1 MRRLLMGML
10 LLGLL
15 LAACGSQP
23 TGGAP
28 TSVPLPTSAP
38 AATAAPAA
46 TEGPPAPAAT
56 AAPAPAEAPTAP
68 AAPATAPA
76 GEQTTL
82 TLMTHDSFSV
92 SEDVLKEFEQQEH
105 VKVQVLK
112 SGDAGSALNKAILS
126 KSSPLADVFFG
137 VDNTF
142 LSRAL
147 KAGIFDAYA
156 APALAGIPDRFK
168 LDPANTL
175 LPIDYGY
182 VNINYDKDF
191 LSKNQLPLPAKLED
205 LTKPE
210 WKGKLVVEN
219 PATSSPGLAF
229 MLATIAQFGASGSY
243 TWLDYWKDLRKN
255 DVLVSDSWNDA
266 YYTHFS
272 GSSGKG
278 PRPLVVSYTTSP
290 AAELVFSETK
300 PSPTE
305 PPTGNLLAGSFL
317 QVEFVGILKGTQQ
330 RALAERLI
338 DFMLSKRFQE
348 DVPLQMFVYP
358 VLSDA
363 ALPDVFKKFA
373 QAPEQPL
380 SLPPEQIDQNREQ
393 WLDAWTKAV
402 LR

>member
-1 MRRLLMGML
+1 MRRFSIGML
-10 LLGLL
+10 LLVL

-23 TGGAP
+23 SAGAP
-28 TSVPLPTSAP
+28 TSVPPPTSAP
-38 AATAAPAA
+38 VATAAPLPAAA
-46 TEGPPAPAAT
+46 T
-56 AAPAPAEAPTAP
+56 APAEAPTAP
-68 AAPATAPA
+68 AAAEAPTAPA
-76 GEQTTL
+76 GDQPTL

-92 SEDVLKEFEQQEH
+92 SEDVLKEFEQQEK
-105 VKVQVLK
+105 VQVQVLK

-147 KAGIFDAYA
+147 KADIFDTYA

-175 LPIDYGY
+175 LPVDYGY

-191 LSKNQLPLPAKLED
+191 LSKNQLPLPSKLED

-229 MLATIAQFGASGSY
+229 MLATIAQFGSSSSY

-278 PRPLVVSYTTSP
+278 PRPLVVSYATSP

-300 PSPTE
+300 PAPTE

-317 QVEFVGILKGTQQ
+317 QVEFVGILKGTKQ

-363 ALPDVFKKFA
+363 TQPDVFKKFA
-373 QAPEQPL
+373 QVPDQPL
-380 SLPPEQIDQNREQ
+380 GLPPEQIDQNREQ

>member
-1 MRRLLMGML
+1 MRRSWLITL
-10 LLGLL
+10 LLIVL

-23 TGGAP
+23 AGAPTSAPQPTAAPADSAGGAP
-28 TSVPLPTSAP
+28 TSAP
-38 AATAAPAA
+38 QPTAAPAGGA
-46 TEGPPAPAAT
+46 RR
-56 AAPAPAEAPTAP
+56 
-68 AAPATAPA
+68 
-76 GEQTTL
+76 TL

-92 SEDVLKEFEQQEH
+92 SEEVLKEFEQQAN
-105 VKVQVLK
+105 VTVQVLK

-126 KSSPLADVFFG
+126 KNSPLADVLFG

-147 KAGIFDAYA
+147 KADIFEPYA
-156 APALAGIPDRFK
+156 APALASIPDRFK

-182 VNINYDKDF
+182 VNINYDKDY
-191 LSKNQLPLPAKLED
+191 LAKNQLPVPAKLED

-210 WKGKLVVEN
+210 WKSKLVVEN
-219 PATSSPGLAF
+219 PAASSPGLAF
-229 MLATIAQFGASGSY
+229 MLATIAQFGTSGSY
-243 TWLDYWKDLRKN
+243 TWLDYWRELRAN
-255 DVLVSDSWNDA
+255 DVLVSDSWDDA

-278 PRPLVVSYTTSP
+278 PRPLVVSYATSP
-290 AAELVFSETK
+290 AAELVFSESK
-300 PSPTE
+300 PAPAE

-317 QVEFVGILKGTQQ
+317 QIEFAGILKGTQQ
-330 RALAERLI
+330 RDLAERLL

-358 VLSDA
+358 VLPDA
-363 ALPDVFKKFA
+363 AQPDVFKQFA
-373 QAPEQPL
+373 QVPEQPAG
-380 SLPPEQIDQNREQ
+380 LPPEQIDQNREQ
-393 WLDAWTKAV
+393 WLDAWTKTV

>member
-1 MRRLLMGML
+1 MRRFLIGML

-28 TSVPLPTSAP
+28 TSAPLPSAAP
-38 AATAAPAA
+38 AATAMSLP
-46 TEGPPAPAAT
+46 T

-68 AAPATAPA
+68 ETAPTGA
-76 GEQTTL
+76 QPTL

-92 SEDVLKEFEQQEH
+92 SEEVLKEFEQQEK

-147 KAGIFDAYA
+147 KADIFDAYA
-156 APALAGIPDRFK
+156 PPALAGIPDRFK
-168 LDPANTL
+168 LDSANTL

-182 VNINYDKDF
+182 VNINYDKEF
-191 LSKNQLPLPAKLED
+191 LAKNQLTPPTMLED

-229 MLATIAQFGASGSY
+229 MLATIAKFGASGSY
-243 TWLDYWKDLRKN
+243 TWLDYWQDLRKN

-272 GSSGKG
+272 GSSGRG
-278 PRPLVVSYTTSP
+278 PRPLVVSYATSP
-290 AAELVFSETK
+290 AAELVFSEAK
-300 PSPTE
+300 PAPAE
-305 PPTGNLLAGSFL
+305 PPTGNLLDGSFL
-317 QVEFVGILKGTQQ
+317 QVEFAGILKGTKQ

-338 DFMLSKRFQE
+338 DFMLSKRFQD

-363 ALPDVFKKFA
+363 AQPDAFKKFA
-373 QAPEQPL
+373 QVPDQPL
-380 SLPPEQIDQNREQ
+380 GLPPEQIDQNREQ
-393 WLDAWTKAV
+393 WLDAWTKVV

>member
-1 MRRLLMGML
+1 ML

-23 TGGAP
+23 AGDAP
-28 TSVPLPTSAP
+28 TSAAQATAAPAAAPDSAPTSAP
-38 AATAAPAA
+38 AAPTAL
-46 TEGPPAPAAT
+46 
-56 AAPAPAEAPTAP
+56 APAEAPTAVP
-68 AAPATAPA
+68 APA
-76 GEQTTL
+76 GDQPTL
-82 TLMTHDSFSV
+82 TLMTHDSFSA
-92 SEDVLKEFEQQEH
+92 SEDVLKEFEQQEQ
-105 VKVQVLK
+105 VTVQVLK

-137 VDNTF
+137 IDNTF

-147 KAGIFDAYA
+147 KADIFDAYA

-182 VNINYDKDF
+182 VTINYDKDF
-191 LSKNQLPLPAKLED
+191 LAKNQLPLPAKLEE

-219 PATSSPGLAF
+219 PTTSSPGLAF
-229 MLATIAQFGASGSY
+229 MLATIAQFGTSGSY
-243 TWLDYWKDLRKN
+243 TWLDYWKDLRAN

-278 PRPLVVSYTTSP
+278 PRPLVVSYATSP
-290 AAELVFSETK
+290 AAELVFSEADPK
-300 PSPTE
+300 PQE

-317 QVEFVGILKGTQQ
+317 QVEFAGILKGSQQ

-358 VLSDA
+358 VLSEA
-363 ALPDVFKKFA
+363 AQPDVFAKFA
-373 QAPEQPL
+373 QVPEQPL
-380 SLPPEQIDQNREQ
+380 SVPPEQIDQNREQ

>member
-1 MRRLLMGML
+1 MRRFLIGMF

-15 LAACGSQP
+15 LTACGSQP

-28 TSVPLPTSAP
+28 TSVPLPISTP
-38 AATAAPAA
+38 AATA
-46 TEGPPAPAAT
+46 TLPPT

-68 AAPATAPA
+68 ATAPA
-76 GEQTTL
+76 GEQLTL

-92 SEDVLKEFEQQEH
+92 SEDVLKEFEQQQH

-182 VNINYDKDF
+182 VNINYDKAF
-191 LSKNQLPLPAKLED
+191 LAKNQLTLPAKLED

-210 WKGKLVVEN
+210 WKGTLVVEN

-229 MLATIAQFGASGSY
+229 MLATIAQFGSSGSY

-278 PRPLVVSYTTSP
+278 PRPLVVSYATSP

-300 PSPTE
+300 PAE

-358 VLSDA
+358 VLSEA
-363 ALPDVFKKFA
+363 AQPDVFKKFA
-373 QAPEQPL
+373 QVPERPL
-380 SLPPEQIDQNREQ
+380 GLPPEQIDQNREQ

>member
-1 MRRLLMGML
+1 LGTL
-10 LLGLL
+10 LLVIL
-15 LAACGSQP
+15 LAACGAQP
-23 TGGAP
+23 TGGEP
-28 TSVPLPTSAP
+28 TSAPQPTAAATGAPAEPTSAP
-38 AATAAPAA
+38 AATAAA
-46 TEGPPAPAAT
+46 EAPAA
-56 AAPAPAEAPTAP
+56 
-68 AAPATAPA
+68 ATAP
-76 GEQTTL
+76 GERRTL
-82 TLMTHDSFSV
+82 TLMTHDSFSI
-92 SEDVLKEFEQQEH
+92 SEEVLKEFEQQAN
-105 VKVQVLK
+105 VTVQVLK
-112 SGDAGSALNKAILS
+112 SGDAGSTLNKAILS
-126 KSSPLADVFFG
+126 KNSPLADVLFG

-147 KAGIFDAYA
+147 KAGIFDPYA

-182 VNINYDKDF
+182 VNINYDKEY
-191 LSKNQLPLPAKLED
+191 LAKNQLPVPTTLEE

-219 PATSSPGLAF
+219 PSTSSPGLAF
-229 MLATIAQFGASGSY
+229 MLATIAQFGDGGSY
-243 TWLDYWKDLRKN
+243 TWLDYWRDLRAN

-278 PRPLVVSYTTSP
+278 PRPLVVSYATSP

-300 PSPTE
+300 PAE

-317 QVEFVGILKGTQQ
+317 QVEFAGILKGAQQ
-330 RALAERLI
+330 RELAEQLI

-358 VLSDA
+358 VLPGA
-363 ALPDVFKKFA
+363 ALPDAFKQFA

-380 SLPPEQIDQNREQ
+380 GLPPEQIDQNREQ

>member
-1 MRRLLMGML
+1 
-10 LLGLL
+10 
-15 LAACGSQP
+15 
-23 TGGAP
+23 
-28 TSVPLPTSAP
+28 
-38 AATAAPAA
+38 
-46 TEGPPAPAAT
+46 
-56 AAPAPAEAPTAP
+56 
-68 AAPATAPA
+68 
-76 GEQTTL
+76 
-82 TLMTHDSFSV
+82 MTHDSFSV
-92 SEDVLKEFEQQEH
+92 SEDVLKDFEQQEQ
-105 VKVQVLK
+105 VRVQVLK
-112 SGDAGSALNKAILS
+112 SGDAGSMLNKAILS
-126 KSSPLADVFFG
+126 KSSPLADVLFG

-147 KAGIFDAYA
+147 AAGIFDAYP
-156 APALAGIPDRFK
+156 APALASIPDRFK

-191 LSKNQLPLPAKLED
+191 LAKNQLTPPAALED

-229 MLATIAQFGASGSY
+229 MLATIAHFGTSGSY
-243 TWLDYWKDLRKN
+243 TWLNYWQDLRKN
-255 DVLVSDSWNDA
+255 DLLVSDSWNDA

-278 PRPLVVSYTTSP
+278 PRPLVVSYATSP
-290 AAELVFSETK
+290 AAELVFSEADPK
-300 PSPTE
+300 PSE

-317 QVEFVGILKGTQQ
+317 QVEFAGILKGTKQ

-338 DFMLSKRFQE
+338 DFMLSKRFQD

-358 VLSDA
+358 VLPDA
-363 ALPDVFKKFA
+363 AQPDVFKQFA
-373 QAPEQPL
+373 PVPDQPL
-380 SLPPEQIDQNREQ
+380 SLPPEQIEENREQ

>member
-1 MRRLLMGML
+1 MRRFLIGML

-15 LAACGSQP
+15 LAACGNQP
-23 TGGAP
+23 TGGA
-28 TSVPLPTSAP
+28 STSAP
-38 AATAAPAA
+38 VATAI
-46 TEGPPAPAAT
+46 PAPAD
-56 AAPAPAEAPTAP
+56 APIASTP
-68 AAPATAPA
+68 APA
-76 GEQTTL
+76 GEQPTL

-105 VKVQVLK
+105 VTVQVLK

-182 VNINYDKDF
+182 VTINYDKGF
-191 LSKNQLPLPAKLED
+191 LAKNQLTLPAKLEE

-219 PATSSPGLAF
+219 PTTSSPGLAF
-229 MLATIAQFGASGSY
+229 MLATIAQFGTSGSY
-243 TWLDYWKDLRKN
+243 TWLDYWKDLRAN

-278 PRPLVVSYTTSP
+278 PLPLVVSYATSP
-290 AAELVFSETK
+290 AAELVFSEADPK
-300 PSPTE
+300 PKE
-305 PPTGNLLAGSFL
+305 PPTGNMLAGSFL
-317 QVEFVGILKGTQQ
+317 QVEFAGILKGTQQ

-358 VLSDA
+358 VLSA
-363 ALPDVFKKFA
+363 AAQPDVFTKFA
-373 QAPEQPL
+373 QVPEQPL
-380 SLPPEQIDQNREQ
+380 SVPPEQIDQNREQ

>member
-1 MRRLLMGML
+1 MRRFLIGML

-23 TGGAP
+23 TGDAP
-28 TSVPLPTSAP
+28 TSAPLPSAAP
-38 AATAAPAA
+38 AATAMSLPTTAPAS
-46 TEGPPAPAAT
+46 
-56 AAPAPAEAPTAP
+56 AEAPTAP
-68 AAPATAPA
+68 ETAPTGA
-76 GEQTTL
+76 QPTL

-92 SEDVLKEFEQQEH
+92 SEEVLKEFEQQEK
-105 VKVQVLK
+105 VRVQVLK

-126 KSSPLADVFFG
+126 KGSPLADVFFG

-147 KAGIFDAYA
+147 KADIFDAYA

-182 VNINYDKDF
+182 VNINYDKEF
-191 LSKNQLPLPAKLED
+191 LSKNQLALPTKLED

-219 PATSSPGLAF
+219 PTTSSPGLAF
-229 MLATIAQFGASGSY
+229 MLATIAQFGTSGSY
-243 TWLDYWKDLRKN
+243 TWLNYWQDLRKN
-255 DVLVSDSWNDA
+255 DLLVSDSWNDA

-278 PRPLVVSYTTSP
+278 PRPLVVSYATSP

-300 PSPTE
+300 PTE

-317 QVEFVGILKGTQQ
+317 QVEFAGILKGTQQ

-358 VLSDA
+358 VRSDA

-373 QAPEQPL
+373 QVPEQPVG
-380 SLPPEQIDQNREQ
+380 LPPEQIDQNREQ

>member
-1 MRRLLMGML
+1 ML
-10 LLGLL
+10 LLL

-23 TGGAP
+23 AGSAP
-28 TSVPLPTSAP
+28 TSVPQP
-38 AATAAPAA
+38 TAAPAA
-46 TEGPPAPAAT
+46 TVAPQPT
-56 AAPAPAEAPTAP
+56 AAPAEAPPVTAP
-68 AAPATAPA
+68 TPEAAPTGDQP
-76 GEQTTL
+76 TL
-82 TLMTHDSFSV
+82 TLMTHDSFSI
-92 SEDVLKEFEQQEH
+92 SDDVLKEFEQQEK
-105 VKVQVLK
+105 VTVQVLK

-147 KAGIFDAYA
+147 KADIFDAYA
-156 APALAGIPDRFK
+156 APALAGIPNSFK

-191 LSKNQLPLPAKLED
+191 LAKNKLTLPTTLED

-219 PATSSPGLAF
+219 PASSSPGLAF
-229 MLATIAQFGASGSY
+229 MLATIAQFGTSGSY
-243 TWLDYWKDLRKN
+243 TWLNYWQDLRKN

-278 PRPLVVSYTTSP
+278 PRPLVVSYATSP
-290 AAELVFSETK
+290 AAELVFSEADPK
-300 PSPTE
+300 PTE
-305 PPTGNLLAGSFL
+305 PPTGNLLAGSFR
-317 QVEFVGILKGTQQ
+317 QVEFAGILKGTQQ

-358 VLSDA
+358 VLPDA
-363 ALPDVFKKFA
+363 AQPDVFKQFA
-373 QAPEQPL
+373 QVPEQPAG
-380 SLPPEQIDQNREQ
+380 LPPEQIDQNREQ

>member
-1 MRRLLMGML
+1 MRRFLIVML

-23 TGGAP
+23 TGSAP
-28 TSVPLPTSAP
+28 TGTPAATSAP
-38 AATAAPAA
+38 AATAPADAPTVPAAPAA
-46 TEGPPAPAAT
+46 T
-56 AAPAPAEAPTAP
+56 APAEAPTAP
-68 AAPATAPA
+68 AVAPA
-76 GEQTTL
+76 GDQPTL

-92 SEDVLKEFEQQEH
+92 SDDVLKEFEQQEH

-126 KSSPLADVFFG
+126 KSNPLADVFFG

-147 KAGIFDAYA
+147 KADIFDAYA

-168 LDPANTL
+168 LDPSNPL
-175 LPIDYGY
+175 LPIDYGH

-191 LSKNQLPLPAKLED
+191 LAKNQLALPAKLED

-210 WKGKLVVEN
+210 WKSKLVVEN
-219 PATSSPGLAF
+219 PASSSPGLAF
-229 MLATIAQFGASGSY
+229 MLATIAQFGTSGGY
-243 TWLDYWKDLRKN
+243 TWLDYWKDLRAN

-278 PRPLVVSYTTSP
+278 PRPLVVSYATSP
-290 AAELVFSETK
+290 AAELVFSEADPK
-300 PSPTE
+300 PTE

-317 QVEFVGILKGTQQ
+317 QVEFAGILKGTQQ

-363 ALPDVFKKFA
+363 AQPDVFKQFA
-373 QAPEQPL
+373 QVPEQPL
-380 SLPPEQIDQNREQ
+380 GLPPEQIDQNREQ

>member
-1 MRRLLMGML
+1 MRRFLIGTL
-10 LLGLL
+10 LLVL

-23 TGGAP
+23 TGGAS
-28 TSVPLPTSAP
+28 TSVPQSSSAP
-38 AATAAPAA
+38 AATAETPAV
-46 TEGPPAPAAT
+46 T
-56 AAPAPAEAPTAP
+56 AAPAEVPTAP
-68 AAPATAPA
+68 APAPETPPT
-76 GEQTTL
+76 GDQPTL

-92 SEDVLKEFEQQEH
+92 SEEVLKEFEQQEK
-105 VKVQVLK
+105 VRVQVLK

-147 KAGIFDAYA
+147 KADIFDAYA
-156 APALAGIPDRFK
+156 APGLAGIPDRFK
-168 LDPANTL
+168 LDPGNTL

-191 LSKNQLPLPAKLED
+191 LAKNQLTLPAKLEE

-219 PATSSPGLAF
+219 PTTSSPGLVF
-229 MLATIAQFGASGSY
+229 MLATIAQFGTTGSY
-243 TWLDYWKDLRKN
+243 TWLDYWKDLRAN

-278 PRPLVVSYTTSP
+278 PRPLVVSYATSP
-290 AAELVFSETK
+290 AAELVFSEADPK
-300 PSPTE
+300 PKE

-317 QVEFVGILKGTQQ
+317 QVEFAGILKGTQQ

-358 VLSDA
+358 VLSEA
-363 ALPDVFKKFA
+363 AQPDVFAKFA
-373 QAPEQPL
+373 QVPEQPL
-380 SLPPEQIDQNREQ
+380 SVPPEQIDQNREQ

>member
-1 MRRLLMGML
+1 MRRFLIGML
-10 LLGLL
+10 LLLL
-15 LAACGSQP
+15 LVACGGQP

-28 TSVPLPTSAP
+28 TSVAPPTAVP
-38 AATAAPAA
+38 VV
-46 TEGPPAPAAT
+46 T

-68 AAPATAPA
+68 AATAAAPVPAEATAAAPA
-76 GEQTTL
+76 GNQPTL

-105 VKVQVLK
+105 ATVQVLK

-126 KSSPLADVFFG
+126 KNSPLADVFFG

-147 KAGIFDAYA
+147 KAGIFDTYA
-156 APALAGIPDRFK
+156 APGLAGIPDRFK

-182 VNINYDKDF
+182 VNINYDKAF
-191 LSKNQLPLPAKLED
+191 LEKNQLTVPAKLED

-229 MLATIAQFGASGSY
+229 MLATIAQFGTSGSY
-243 TWLDYWKDLRKN
+243 TWLDYWKDLRTN
-255 DVLVSDSWNDA
+255 DLLVSDSWNDA

-278 PRPLVVSYTTSP
+278 PRPLVVSYATSP
-290 AAELVFSETK
+290 AAELVFSEADPK
-300 PSPTE
+300 PAE

-317 QVEFVGILKGTQQ
+317 QVEFAGILKGTQQ

-358 VLSDA
+358 VLSEA
-363 ALPDVFKKFA
+363 AQPEVFTKFA
-373 QAPEQPL
+373 QVPEQPL
-380 SLPPEQIDQNREQ
+380 SVPPEQIDQNREQ

>member
-1 MRRLLMGML
+1 MRRLLIGL
-10 LLGLL
+10 LLLL

-28 TSVPLPTSAP
+28 TSVPLPISAS
-38 AATAAPAA
+38 AATAAP
-46 TEGPPAPAAT
+46 TAT
-56 AAPAPAEAPTAP
+56 AASAPTEVPVAT
-68 AAPATAPA
+68 APATAPA
-76 GEQTTL
+76 GAQPTL

-92 SEDVLKEFEQQEH
+92 SEDVLKQFEQQEH
-105 VKVQVLK
+105 VQVQVLK
-112 SGDAGSALNKAILS
+112 SGDAGAALNKAILS

-168 LDPANTL
+168 LDSTNTL

-191 LSKNQLPLPAKLED
+191 LSKNQLTLPTTLED
-205 LTKPE
+205 LTRPE

-229 MLATIAQFGASGSY
+229 MLATIARFGTSGSY
-243 TWLDYWKDLRKN
+243 TLLDYWSDLRKN

-278 PRPLVVSYTTSP
+278 PRPLVVSYATSP

-300 PSPTE
+300 PAPTE

-330 RALAERLI
+330 RALAEHLI

-380 SLPPEQIDQNREQ
+380 GLPPEQIDQSREQ

>member
-1 MRRLLMGML
+1 MRRFLIAML
-10 LLGLL
+10 LLGML

-28 TSVPLPTSAP
+28 TSVPLPTSVPDAT
-38 AATAAPAA
+38 AALPPTAAPAS
-46 TEGPPAPAAT
+46 
-56 AAPAPAEAPTAP
+56 AEAPTAL
-68 AAPATAPA
+68 APAPA
-76 GEQTTL
+76 GEQPTL
-82 TLMTHDSFSV
+82 TLMTHDSFNV
-92 SEDVLKEFEQQEH
+92 SEEVLKEFEQQEN
-105 VKVQVLK
+105 VKIQMLK
-112 SGDAGSALNKAILS
+112 SGDAGSALNKAISS

-147 KAGIFDAYA
+147 KADIFDAYA
-156 APALAGIPDRFK
+156 APALASIPDRFK
-168 LDPANTL
+168 LDSDNTL

-191 LSKNQLPLPAKLED
+191 LAKNQLTPPTKLED

-219 PATSSPGLAF
+219 PASSSPGLAF
-229 MLATIAQFGASGSY
+229 MLATIAQFGTSGSY
-243 TWLDYWKDLRKN
+243 TWLNYWQDLRKN

-278 PRPLVVSYTTSP
+278 PRPLVVSYATSP

-300 PSPTE
+300 PAE

-317 QVEFVGILKGTQQ
+317 QVEFAGILKGTQQ

-358 VLSDA
+358 VQPEA
-363 ALPDVFKKFA
+363 AQPDVFKQFA
-373 QAPEQPL
+373 QVPEQPL
-380 SLPPEQIDQNREQ
+380 GLPPEQIDQHREQ
-393 WLDAWTKAV
+393 WLDAWTKVV